1 MLRLER
7 HLTEDELLA
16 LRDGRDDDFVR
27 VSHLEECAR
36 CQKRLGFMSAFKAAV
51 KTSLESGPPAPKRGT
66 KAGSRSGP
74 APEPESEAT
83 SESRVDR

>member
-27 VSHLEECAR
+27 VSHRRGAR
-36 CQKRLGFMSAFKAAV
+36 AA
-51 KTSLESGPPAPKRGT
+51 
-66 KAGSRSGP
+66 RSGW
-74 APEPESEAT
+74 AS
-83 SESRVDR
+83 

>member
-27 VSHLEECAR
+27 VSHLEDCTR
-36 CQKRLGFMSAFKAAV
+36 CQKRLSSLSAFKAAV
-51 KTSLESGPPAPKRGT
+51 QTSLESGPPAPKRGT
-66 KAGSRSGP
+66 KAGSRPRP
-74 APEPESEAT
+74 AL
-83 SESRVDR
+83 ESRV